1 MFNMLMERRWAMLGR
16 GRGLL
21 ERMWPMATHEA
32 SDGASSMRER
42 GRGWGVL
49 EQICWKQSMV
59 PSTRRIQTQ
68 GANPSDVV

>member
-1 MFNMLMERRWAMLGR
+1 MLGR

-42 GRGWGVL
+42 GRGWG
-49 EQICWKQSMV
+49 CWSRFVGSNRWCRAREGSRCKE
-59 PSTRRIQTQ
+59 PILRIWCRDGR
-68 GANPSDVV
+68 GA